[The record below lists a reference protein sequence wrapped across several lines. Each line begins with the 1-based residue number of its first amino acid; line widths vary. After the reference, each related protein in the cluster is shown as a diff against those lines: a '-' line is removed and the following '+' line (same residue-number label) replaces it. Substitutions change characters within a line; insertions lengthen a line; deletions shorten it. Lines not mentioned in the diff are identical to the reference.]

1 MKTRLRAPQERSGI
15 DASDTGCRLA
25 IISTTTLGGL
35 LIVLALFDFLGQ
47 AFFFAQLLETSEHL
61 FDAFAATGLDSNRHL
76 GEVLTETSQRI
87 GHETHASREA
97 THYTGFP
104 VRTQPTN
111 KDPHCKKRGG
121 NVN

>member
-76 GEVLTETSQRI
+76 EEVLTETSRSFE
-87 GHETHASREA
+87 HEARASCEA

-104 VRTQPTN
+104 ARTQPA
-111 KDPHCKKRGG
+111 KQRVDI
-121 NVN
+121 